1 MKKSVSKFIAATAL
15 VFGLILSV
23 ALVGCGGVKEI
34 ALDTSAVATVFEVGT
49 EFDSDNLVVYAKNGG
64 TNERI
69 KKDEYTVSAPDMS
82 EAGKKT
88 VTVTYGEI
96 TATYEIEVVV
106 KAVVATFTG
115 DVSFGL
121 GGGRVMDFASEFKC
135 YNTLEWEIVGA
146 GGIYSDSGKYTVKDG
161 VYTMTMSS
169 GSNIST
175 TVDADGKV
183 TIGYEGFGIKLMGG
197 MLTANG
203 HGILTLQE

>member
-15 VFGLILSV
+15 VLGLILSV

-49 EFDSDNLVVYAKNGG
+49 EFNSDNLVVYAKNGG

-106 KAVVATFTG
+106 KAVVATFMGNVT
-115 DVSFGL
+115 FGL
-121 GGGRVMDFASEFKC
+121 GGGRSMDFMSELKC
-135 YNTLEWEIVGA
+135 YNTLEWEISSPGM
-146 GGIYSDSGKYTVKDG
+146 YTDSGEYTLKDG
-161 VYTMTMSS
+161 VYTMLMGSGAKISS
-169 GSNIST
+169 EKG
-175 TVDADGKV
+175 DDGKITV
-183 TIGYEGFGIKLMGG
+183 GYEGFGIKLMGG
-197 MLTANG
+197 RLTANG
-203 HGILTLQE
+203 HGTLTLQE